1 MARLVVSEDLAGAA
15 VEEFLAAEPRVV
27 ALSGGTTPEPFY
39 EGLSEVR
46 YPWSS
51 VTVLTA
57 DERCVPADHPD
68 SNRGLIERNLIGHLD
83 PAPRTVWLPGNAC
96 DEVLAEEEL
105 REAFGPELRLD
116 LAVLGLGPDGHTASL
131 FPRDPALDE
140 AERIVVRVERPDHP
154 RLSLTLPALSSASTA
169 LFLVSGREKRA
180 VLHRFLD
187 GEDLPATRVRSP
199 NVVVVADPD
208 AAG

>member
-1 MARLVVSEDLAGAA
+1 MARLVVADDLAGAA
-15 VEEFLAAEPRVV
+15 VEEFVAADPRLV
-27 ALSGGTTPEPFY
+27 ALSGGRTPEPFY
-39 EGLSEVR
+39 ERLTGLRHAWAEV
-46 YPWSS
+46 
-51 VTVLTA
+51 TILLA
-57 DERCVPADHPD
+57 DERCVPADDPD
-68 SNRGLIERNLIGHLD
+68 SNRALIERTLIRHLE
-83 PAPRTVWLPGNAC
+83 PTPRTVWLPGNAC

-105 REAFGPELRLD
+105 REAFGPDLGLD

-131 FPRDPALDE
+131 FPGDPALDE
-140 AERIVVRVERPDHP
+140 AERVVVRVERPDHP
-154 RLSLTLPALSSASTA
+154 RLSLTLPVLSSASTA
-169 LFLVSGREKRA
+169 LFLASGREKRA